1 MRMSDS
7 MRGIIVRLLALLL
20 LAPAAAPARA
30 QDDIAADRR
39 QMVEEIAALA
49 RETAFETGK
58 PILDARVIAALG
70 KVPRHRFVPADQQH
84 AAYRNRPLP
93 IGYGQTISQPYI
105 VALMT
110 DLMNLRPEHT
120 VLEIGTG
127 SGYQAAILAEL
138 VATVC
143 TIEIVEPLARQAE
156 ARLREQGYAR
166 TRTRIGDGY
175 YGWEDCGPFDSI
187 IVTAAASHIP
197 PPLIKQLKPGG
208 RMVIPVGAP
217 FLAQHLMLV
226 EKNRDGGIVTR
237 QVLPVRFVPLTGKR

>member
-1 MRMSDS
+1 MIREIEWEVAATRRYIGKD
-7 MRGIIVRLLALLL
+7 ALS
-20 LAPAAAPARA
+20 PRV
-30 QDDIAADRR
+30 
-39 QMVEEIAALA
+39 MAAL
-49 RETAFETGK
+49 RQ
-58 PILDARVIAALG
+58 
-70 KVPRHRFVPADQQH
+70 VPRDAFMPASVREL
-84 AAYRNRPLP
+84 AYANMPVS
-93 IGYGQTISQPYI
+93 IGYGQTVSQPYI

-110 DLMNLRPEHT
+110 DLLNLRPEHR

-138 VATVC
+138 ARTVC
-143 TIEIVEPLARQAE
+143 TIEIIEPLARAAE
-156 ARLREQGYAR
+156 ARLRELDYAR

-187 IVTAAASHIP
+187 IVTAAASQIP
-197 PPLIKQLKPGG
+197 PPLIRQLKPGG

-226 EKNRDGGIVTR
+226 EKDRDGGIVTR